1 MFPSEYIKIEYREHE
16 AGDTI
21 REQVK
26 TTINSWPGFS
36 SRQQFH
42 PARYWGVS
50 IMMCVTCVV
59 APVTSGNQGPEA
71 SSSSSTSRDVVSTT
85 TEPGKEPVRNSG
97 RIRNMPSKFIDYVTK
112 FS

>member
-50 IMMCVTCVV
+50 INDVCNLCC
-59 APVTSGNQGPEA
+59 
-71 SSSSSTSRDVVSTT
+71 SSCDFR
-85 TEPGKEPVRNSG
+85 
-97 RIRNMPSKFIDYVTK
+97 
-112 FS
+112 